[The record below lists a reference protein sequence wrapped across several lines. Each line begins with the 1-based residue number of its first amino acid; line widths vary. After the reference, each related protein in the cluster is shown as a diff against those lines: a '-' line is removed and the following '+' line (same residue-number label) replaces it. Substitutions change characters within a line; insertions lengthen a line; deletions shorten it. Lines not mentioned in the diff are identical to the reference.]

1 MILPDER
8 CAESRDGMQLDGI
21 REVLVEDTSL

>member
-1 MILPDER
+1 MIPPDER
-8 CAESRDGMQLDGI
+8 CAECRDGMQLGEI